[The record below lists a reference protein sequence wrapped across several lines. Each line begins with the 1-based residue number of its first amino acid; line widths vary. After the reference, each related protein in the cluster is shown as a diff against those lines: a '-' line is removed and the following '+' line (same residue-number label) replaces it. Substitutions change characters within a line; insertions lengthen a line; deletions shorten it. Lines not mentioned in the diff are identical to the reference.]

1 MKKIEYADLVA
12 FGASERALN
21 FYNGTDP
28 CEIMQGSSGFI
39 YANIGGDLCEYKSI
53 VELIEDL
60 NAFGA
65 EMEG

>member
-28 CEIMQGSSGFI
+28 CEIMQ
-39 YANIGGDLCEYKSI
+39 
-53 VELIEDL
+53 
-60 NAFGA
+60 
-65 EMEG
+65 